1 MKEVK
6 TPKKP
11 LTYYYGIVL
20 LVLIVFNQVASPIF
34 MLNDLHMSKVTVQN
48 L

>member
-1 MKEVK
+1 MKKVV
-6 TPKKP
+6 
-11 LTYYYGIVL
+11 LTLLKIAGIVL
-20 LVLIVFNQVASPIF
+20 LVLIVFNQVASPIL